1 MNMKVTAPYM
11 GSTDVD
17 PNNDF
22 ANESCG
28 VDRENGLWVINAD
41 GQEIRFD
48 REVQAQI
55 YEALDDFLF
64 SL

>member
-1 MNMKVTAPYM
+1 MNMKLTAPWM
-11 GSTDVD
+11 GSTDVNPHD
-17 PNNDF
+17 DF
-22 ANESCG
+22 ANESVG

-64 SL
+64 N